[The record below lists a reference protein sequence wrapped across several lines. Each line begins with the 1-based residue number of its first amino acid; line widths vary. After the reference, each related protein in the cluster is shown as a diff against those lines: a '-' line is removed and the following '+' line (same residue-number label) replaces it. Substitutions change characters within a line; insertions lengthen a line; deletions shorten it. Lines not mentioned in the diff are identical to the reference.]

1 MDPFIGEIRL
11 CGFNFAPQGWAPCDG
26 RLLTISQNT
35 ALFSL
40 LGTTFGGNGT
50 SNFGLPDL
58 RGRVPIHATN
68 EYPPGASEGTESV
81 TLIGNQVPS
90 HTHTLA
96 GSTDAATQPQ
106 SNGQVFAQVGD
117 NALYAAPGNLTPFNA
132 LDVGATGGGQPHNN
146 CQPSLCLNFIIAL
159 LGIFPSQGLLR
170 TSPTTRA
177 LKGGLRG

>member
-11 CGFNFAPQGWAPCDG
+11 CGFNYAPSGWAFCNG
-26 RLLTISQNT
+26 QLLPISGYT

-58 RGRVPIHATN
+58 RGCVPIHATN
-68 EYPPGASEGTESV
+68 DFPPGASEGTESV
-81 TLIGNQVPS
+81 TLTGNQVPS
-90 HTHTLA
+90 HTHALA
-96 GSTDAATQPQ
+96 GSADAATQPQ
-106 SNGQVFAQVGD
+106 PTGRVFAQVGD

-132 LDVGATGGGQPHNN
+132 LDVGSTGGGQPHNN

-159 LGIFPSQGLLR
+159 QGVFPSHGLLQ
-170 TSPTTRA
+170 TLPTPRV
-177 LKGGLRG
+177 LKGGPRG